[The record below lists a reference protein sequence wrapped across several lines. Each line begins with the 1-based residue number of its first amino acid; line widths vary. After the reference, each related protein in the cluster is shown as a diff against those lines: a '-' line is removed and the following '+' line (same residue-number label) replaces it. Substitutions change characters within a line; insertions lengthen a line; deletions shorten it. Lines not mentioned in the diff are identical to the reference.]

1 MKRLVHPK
9 HDGGAQDLG
18 EKHQGLL
25 LVDWSTF
32 SREGST
38 LAEPDDIP
46 SSDHPVVQNTLFEI
60 LLRLKADMTKNPE
73 ILESFRLS

>member
-1 MKRLVHPK
+1 MMEEHKTSGKSTKVSSWL
-9 HDGGAQDLG
+9 
-18 EKHQGLL
+18 
-25 LVDWSTF
+25 DWSTF

-60 LLRLKADMTKNPE
+60 LLRLKADLTKNPE